1 MLRKEDFEPNMKTED
16 KIPGAQTENPA
27 QSQRFGDFIVKYMQN
42 VQDTME
48 LFPGT
53 SFRAINEIFGVLYVP
68 LESMGEIEVTGTS
81 YNSIP
86 KCYTYMDMEAAGESG
101 INRLHDHPYLKLRGK
116 GTAVAVID
124 SGIDY
129 QNEVFRNAGGSRIA
143 YLWDQSIEEEEQ
155 NQSGRELEAEN
166 GDADNLPGDD
176 IADTE
181 VPYGKLF
188 RKKDIDRALASE
200 EPFAIVP
207 SRDTNGHGT
216 ALAGIA
222 AGNMV
227 PGENFTEPFA
237 IVPSRDTNGHGT
249 ALAGIAA
256 GNMVPGEN
264 FTGAA
269 PEATLIIIKVKPA
282 KQYLRN
288 FYLYPPEAE
297 AFQENDVMMAI
308 AFAISQAKKLKMPL
322 SICLGIGSSQGAHL
336 GTNALSQYVDY
347 VANFSQVSVS
357 VAAGNEGNT
366 RNHSTGI
373 FSQGREQIVT
383 ELRVAEREQ
392 GFTIEFWGEPPEI
405 YELSI
410 QSPTGEI
417 LEVSSSIGSRTQEL
431 SFVFVETKVYVNYI
445 LIERQTG
452 YSLVYIRFFHP
463 ASGIWKIFT
472 QARNQ
477 QNVQFHI
484 WLPVEG
490 LISQDTYF
498 LEPSPYTTVTAPGD
512 ARNSITA
519 TAYQHRDGSIYIA
532 AGRGYTPD
540 GMITPHLAAPG
551 VNVKVPLVRGGFG
564 TRSGTSISAAQTA
577 GIAALLFEWA
587 IIRDNQP
594 FFTGSSVKYY
604 LQRGARREENMQYPN
619 PEWGYGKVD
628 LYHTFELLT

>member
-1 MLRKEDFEPNMKTED
+1 MLRKEDFEPNMETED
-16 KIPGAQTENPA
+16 KIPGAQPENPA

-48 LFPGT
+48 LFPGA

-129 QNEVFRNAGGSRIA
+129 QNEVFRNAGGSTIA

-227 PGENFTEPFA
+227 PGENFT
-237 IVPSRDTNGHGT
+237 
-249 ALAGIAA
+249 
-256 GNMVPGEN
+256 
-264 FTGAA
+264 GAA

-288 FYLYPPEAE
+288 FYLYPPDAE
-297 AFQENDVMMAI
+297 VFQENDVMMAI
-308 AFAISQAKKLKMPL
+308 AYAISWAKKLEMPL

-357 VAAGNEGNT
+357 AAAGNEGNT

-373 FSQGREQIVT
+373 FSLYRQAVRAGKSGRGRSSRGEQRAWLYHGILGRAAGD
-383 ELRVAEREQ
+383 LRA
-392 GFTIEFWGEPPEI
+392 
-405 YELSI
+405 
-410 QSPTGEI
+410 
-417 LEVSSSIGSRTQEL
+417 
-431 SFVFVETKVYVNYI
+431 
-445 LIERQTG
+445 
-452 YSLVYIRFFHP
+452 FHP
-463 ASGIWKIFT
+463 VTYWGDTGS
-472 QARNQ
+472 Q
-477 QNVQFHI
+477 QFHRFQNPGAVI
-484 WLPVEG
+484 CFCGNKGVCELYPDRASDRIFPGVYPIFPSGVRYLENFYPGKKSTERTVPYMASCGRADLPG
-490 LISQDTYF
+490 YLFSGTIPLYH
-498 LEPSPYTTVTAPGD
+498 GD
-512 ARNSITA
+512 S
-519 TAYQHRDGSIYIA
+519 
-532 AGRGYTPD
+532 AGRRQEQ
-540 GMITPHLAAPG
+540 H
-551 VNVKVPLVRGGFG
+551 
-564 TRSGTSISAAQTA
+564 
-577 GIAALLFEWA
+577 
-587 IIRDNQP
+587 
-594 FFTGSSVKYY
+594 
-604 LQRGARREENMQYPN
+604 
-619 PEWGYGKVD
+619 YGNC
-628 LYHTFELLT
+628 LPAS

>member
-1 MLRKEDFEPNMKTED
+1 MFGREDFEFDMKTEENE
-16 KIPGAQTENPA
+16 IPGVQPENPA
-27 QSQRFGDFIVKYMQN
+27 QSEHFGDFIVKYMQN
-42 VQDTME
+42 VENTME

-53 SFRAINEIFGVLYVP
+53 TFQAINEIFGILYVP
-68 LESMGEIEVTGTS
+68 LENTGELEITGTS

-86 KCYTYMDMEAAGESG
+86 KCYTYMDMEAAGASG
-101 INRLHDHPYLKLRGK
+101 ITRLHDHPYLKLRGK

-143 YLWDQSIEEEEQ
+143 YLWDQSLEEE
-155 NQSGRELEAEN
+155 SDMGA
-166 GDADNLPGDD
+166 AK
-176 IADTE
+176 
-181 VPYGKLF
+181 VPYGRLF
-188 RKKDIDRALASE
+188 RKRDIDLALDSE
-200 EPFAIVP
+200 NPFSIVP

-227 PGENFTEPFA
+227 Q
-237 IVPSRDTNGHGT
+237 
-249 ALAGIAA
+249 
-256 GNMVPGEN
+256 GEN

-282 KQYLRN
+282 KQYMRN

-297 AFQENDVMMAI
+297 VFQEDDVMMAI
-308 AFAISQAKKLKMPL
+308 AFAIRLAKELGVPL
-322 SICLGIGSSQGAHL
+322 SICVGIGSSQGAHL

-373 FSQGREQIVT
+373 FSQEREKIVT

-392 GFTIEFWGEPPEI
+392 GFTMEFWGEPPEI

-472 QARNQ
+472 QGKNK
-477 QNVQFHI
+477 QNVQFHM

-532 AGRGYTPD
+532 AGRGYTPN
-540 GMITPHLAAPG
+540 GMVTPHLAAPG

-564 TRSGTSISAAQTA
+564 IRSGTSISAAQTA

-587 IIRDNQP
+587 IIRNNQP

-619 PEWGYGKVD
+619 PEWGYGRVD

>member
-16 KIPGAQTENPA
+16 KIPGAQSENPA

-42 VQDTME
+42 VQNTME

-53 SFRAINEIFGVLYVP
+53 SFQAINEIFGVLYVP
-68 LESMGEIEVTGTS
+68 LENMGELEVTGTS

-86 KCYTYMDMEAAGESG
+86 KCYTYMDMEATGASG
-101 INRLHDHPYLKLRGK
+101 ITRLHDHPYLKLRGK

-129 QNEVFRNAGGSRIA
+129 QNAVFRNAGGSRIA
-143 YLWDQSIEEEEQ
+143 YLWDQS
-155 NQSGRELEAEN
+155 LED
-166 GDADNLPGDD
+166 GTD
-176 IADTE
+176 IAGTE
-181 VPYGKLF
+181 VPYGRLF
-188 RKKDIDRALASE
+188 RKNDIDQALAFE
-200 EPFAIVP
+200 DPFSV
-207 SRDTNGHGT
+207 
-216 ALAGIA
+216 
-222 AGNMV
+222 
-227 PGENFTEPFA
+227 
-237 IVPSRDTNGHGT
+237 VPSRDTNGHGT

-288 FYLYPPEAE
+288 FYLYPPDAE
-297 AFQENDVMMAI
+297 VFQENDVMMAI
-308 AFAISQAKKLKMPL
+308 AYAISWAKKLEMPL

-373 FSQGREQIVT
+373 FSQGREQVVT

-392 GFTIEFWGEPPEI
+392 GFTMEFWGEPPEI
-405 YELSI
+405 YGLSI

>member
-1 MLRKEDFEPNMKTED
+1 MCGREDFEFDMKTDENE
-16 KIPGAQTENPA
+16 IPGVQPEKPA
-27 QSQRFGDFIVKYMQN
+27 QSEHFGDFIVKYMQN
-42 VQDTME
+42 VENTME

-53 SFRAINEIFGVLYVP
+53 TFQAVNEIFGILYVP
-68 LESMGEIEVTGTS
+68 LENTGELEITGTS

-86 KCYTYMDMEAAGESG
+86 KCYTYMDMEAAGASG
-101 INRLHDHPYLKLRGK
+101 ITRLHDHPYLKLRGK

-143 YLWDQSIEEEEQ
+143 YLWDQSLEEE
-155 NQSGRELEAEN
+155 SDMGA
-166 GDADNLPGDD
+166 AK
-176 IADTE
+176 
-181 VPYGKLF
+181 VPYGRLF
-188 RKKDIDRALASE
+188 RKRDIDLALDSE
-200 EPFAIVP
+200 NPFSIVP

-227 PGENFTEPFA
+227 Q
-237 IVPSRDTNGHGT
+237 
-249 ALAGIAA
+249 
-256 GNMVPGEN
+256 GEN

-297 AFQENDVMMAI
+297 VFQEDDVMMAI
-308 AFAISQAKKLKMPL
+308 AFAIRLAKELGVPL
-322 SICLGIGSSQGAHL
+322 SICVGIGSSQGAHL

-373 FSQGREQIVT
+373 FSQEREKIVT

-392 GFTIEFWGEPPEI
+392 GFTMEFWGEPPEI

-417 LEVSSSIGSRTQEL
+417 LKVSSSIGSRTQEL

-472 QARNQ
+472 QGKNK
-477 QNVQFHI
+477 QNVQFHM

-532 AGRGYTPD
+532 AGRGYTPN
-540 GMITPHLAAPG
+540 GMVTPHLAAPG

-564 TRSGTSISAAQTA
+564 IRSGTSISAAQTA

-587 IIRDNQP
+587 IIRNNQP

-619 PEWGYGKVD
+619 PEWGYGRVD

>member
-16 KIPGAQTENPA
+16 KIPGAQSENPA

-42 VQDTME
+42 VKDTME

-53 SFRAINEIFGVLYVP
+53 SFQAINEIFGVLYVP
-68 LESMGEIEVTGTS
+68 LESMGELEVTGTS

-86 KCYTYMDMEAAGESG
+86 KCYTYMDMEAAGASG
-101 INRLHDHPYLKLRGK
+101 ITRLHDHPYLKLRGK

-129 QNEVFRNAGGSRIA
+129 QNAVFRNAGGSRIA
-143 YLWDQSIEEEEQ
+143 YLWDQS
-155 NQSGRELEAEN
+155 LED
-166 GDADNLPGDD
+166 GTD
-176 IADTE
+176 IAGTE
-181 VPYGKLF
+181 VPYGRLF
-188 RKKDIDRALASE
+188 RKNDIDQALAFE
-200 EPFAIVP
+200 DPFSV
-207 SRDTNGHGT
+207 
-216 ALAGIA
+216 
-222 AGNMV
+222 
-227 PGENFTEPFA
+227 
-237 IVPSRDTNGHGT
+237 VPSRDTNGHGT

-288 FYLYPPEAE
+288 FYLYPPDAE
-297 AFQENDVMMAI
+297 VFQENDVMMAI
-308 AFAISQAKKLKMPL
+308 AYAISWAKKLEMPL

-392 GFTIEFWGEPPEI
+392 GFTMEFWGEPPEI
-405 YELSI
+405 YGLSI

-472 QARNQ
+472 RGKNR
-477 QNVQFHI
+477 QNVQFHM

-512 ARNSITA
+512 ARNSITT

-564 TRSGTSISAAQTA
+564 TRSGTSISAAQMS

>member
-1 MLRKEDFEPNMKTED
+1 MFGREDFEFDMKTEENE
-16 KIPGAQTENPA
+16 IPGVQPENPA
-27 QSQRFGDFIVKYMQN
+27 QSEHFGDFIVKYMQN
-42 VQDTME
+42 VENTME

-53 SFRAINEIFGVLYVP
+53 TFQAVNEIFGILYVP
-68 LESMGEIEVTGTS
+68 LENTGELEITGTS

-86 KCYTYMDMEAAGESG
+86 KCYTYMDMEAAGASG
-101 INRLHDHPYLKLRGK
+101 ITRLHDHPYLKLRGK

-143 YLWDQSIEEEEQ
+143 YLWDQSLEEE
-155 NQSGRELEAEN
+155 SDMGA
-166 GDADNLPGDD
+166 AK
-176 IADTE
+176 
-181 VPYGKLF
+181 VPYGRLF
-188 RKKDIDRALASE
+188 RKRDIDLALDSE
-200 EPFAIVP
+200 NPFSIVP

-227 PGENFTEPFA
+227 Q
-237 IVPSRDTNGHGT
+237 
-249 ALAGIAA
+249 
-256 GNMVPGEN
+256 GEN

-297 AFQENDVMMAI
+297 VFQEDDVMMAI
-308 AFAISQAKKLKMPL
+308 AFAIRQAKELGVPL
-322 SICLGIGSSQGAHL
+322 SICVGIGSSQGAHL

-373 FSQGREQIVT
+373 FSQERERIVT

-392 GFTIEFWGEPPEI
+392 GFTMEFWGEPPEI

-417 LEVSSSIGSRTQEL
+417 LEVSSSIGARTQEL

-472 QARNQ
+472 QGKNK
-477 QNVQFHI
+477 QNVQFHM

-540 GMITPHLAAPG
+540 GMVTPHLAAPG

-619 PEWGYGKVD
+619 PEWGYGRVD

>member
-16 KIPGAQTENPA
+16 KIPGAQSENPA

-42 VQDTME
+42 VKDTME

-53 SFRAINEIFGVLYVP
+53 SFQAINEIFGVLYVP
-68 LESMGEIEVTGTS
+68 LESMGELEVTGTS

-86 KCYTYMDMEAAGESG
+86 KCYTYMDMEAAGASG
-101 INRLHDHPYLKLRGK
+101 ITRLHDHPYLKLRGK

-129 QNEVFRNAGGSRIA
+129 QNAVFRNAGGSRIA
-143 YLWDQSIEEEEQ
+143 YLWDQS
-155 NQSGRELEAEN
+155 LED
-166 GDADNLPGDD
+166 GTD
-176 IADTE
+176 IAGTE
-181 VPYGKLF
+181 VPYGRLF
-188 RKKDIDRALASE
+188 RKNDIDQALAFE
-200 EPFAIVP
+200 DPFSV
-207 SRDTNGHGT
+207 
-216 ALAGIA
+216 
-222 AGNMV
+222 
-227 PGENFTEPFA
+227 
-237 IVPSRDTNGHGT
+237 VPSRDTNGHGT

-288 FYLYPPEAE
+288 FYLYPPDAE
-297 AFQENDVMMAI
+297 VFQENDVMMAI
-308 AFAISQAKKLKMPL
+308 AYAISWAKKLEMPL

-357 VAAGNEGNT
+357 VAAGNEVNT

-373 FSQGREQIVT
+373 FSQGREQVVT

-392 GFTIEFWGEPPEI
+392 GFTMEFWGEPPEI
-405 YELSI
+405 YGLSI

-472 QARNQ
+472 QARNR
-477 QNVQFHI
+477 QNVQFHM

-564 TRSGTSISAAQTA
+564 TRSGTSISAAQMS

>member
-1 MLRKEDFEPNMKTED
+1 MLGKEDFEFDMETEENE
-16 KIPGAQTENPA
+16 IPGVQPENPA
-27 QSQRFGDFIVKYMQN
+27 QSEHFGDFIVKYMQN
-42 VQDTME
+42 VENTME

-53 SFRAINEIFGVLYVP
+53 TFQAINEIFGILYVP
-68 LESMGEIEVTGTS
+68 LENTGELEITGTS

-86 KCYTYMDMEAAGESG
+86 KCYTYMDMEAAGASG
-101 INRLHDHPYLKLRGK
+101 ITRLHDHPYLKLRGR

-143 YLWDQSIEEEEQ
+143 YLWDQSLEEE
-155 NQSGRELEAEN
+155 SDMGA
-166 GDADNLPGDD
+166 AK
-176 IADTE
+176 
-181 VPYGKLF
+181 VPYGRLF
-188 RKKDIDRALASE
+188 RKRDIDLALDSE
-200 EPFAIVP
+200 NPFSIVP

-227 PGENFTEPFA
+227 Q
-237 IVPSRDTNGHGT
+237 
-249 ALAGIAA
+249 
-256 GNMVPGEN
+256 GEN

-297 AFQENDVMMAI
+297 VFQEDDVMMAI
-308 AFAISQAKKLKMPL
+308 AFAIRLAKELRVPL
-322 SICLGIGSSQGAHL
+322 SICVGIGSSQGAHL

-373 FSQGREQIVT
+373 FSQEREKIVT

-392 GFTIEFWGEPPEI
+392 GVTMEFWGEPPEI

-472 QARNQ
+472 QGKNK
-477 QNVQFHI
+477 QNVQFHM
-484 WLPVEG
+484 WLPLEG

-540 GMITPHLAAPG
+540 GMVTPHLAAPG

-587 IIRDNQP
+587 IIRNNQP

-619 PEWGYGKVD
+619 PEWGYGRVD

>member
-16 KIPGAQTENPA
+16 KIPGAQSENPA

-42 VQDTME
+42 VKDTME
-48 LFPGT
+48 LFSGT
-53 SFRAINEIFGVLYVP
+53 SFQAINEIFGVLYVP
-68 LESMGEIEVTGTS
+68 LESMGELEVTGTS
-81 YNSIP
+81 YNSLP
-86 KCYTYMDMEAAGESG
+86 KCYTYMDMEAAGASG
-101 INRLHDHPYLKLRGK
+101 ITRLHDHPYLKLRGK

-129 QNEVFRNAGGSRIA
+129 QNAVFRNAGGSRIA
-143 YLWDQSIEEEEQ
+143 YLWDQS
-155 NQSGRELEAEN
+155 LED
-166 GDADNLPGDD
+166 GTD
-176 IADTE
+176 IAGTE
-181 VPYGKLF
+181 VPYGRLF
-188 RKKDIDRALASE
+188 RKNDIDQALAFE
-200 EPFAIVP
+200 DPFSV
-207 SRDTNGHGT
+207 
-216 ALAGIA
+216 
-222 AGNMV
+222 
-227 PGENFTEPFA
+227 
-237 IVPSRDTNGHGT
+237 VPSRDTNGHGT

-288 FYLYPPEAE
+288 FYLYPPDAE
-297 AFQENDVMMAI
+297 VFQENDVMMAI
-308 AFAISQAKKLKMPL
+308 AYAISWAKKLEMPL

-373 FSQGREQIVT
+373 FSQEREQIVT

-392 GFTIEFWGEPPEI
+392 GFTMEFWGEPPEI
-405 YELSI
+405 YGLSI

-472 QARNQ
+472 QARNR
-477 QNVQFHI
+477 QNVQFHM

-551 VNVKVPLVRGGFG
+551 VNVKVPLVRGDFG

>member
-1 MLRKEDFEPNMKTED
+1 MLGKEDFEFDMETEENE
-16 KIPGAQTENPA
+16 IPGVQPENPA
-27 QSQRFGDFIVKYMQN
+27 QSEHFGDFIVKYMQN
-42 VQDTME
+42 VENTME

-53 SFRAINEIFGVLYVP
+53 TFQAINEIFGILYVP
-68 LESMGEIEVTGTS
+68 LENTGELEITGTS

-86 KCYTYMDMEAAGESG
+86 KCYTYMDMEAAGASG
-101 INRLHDHPYLKLRGK
+101 ITRLHDHPYLKLRGK

-143 YLWDQSIEEEEQ
+143 YLWDQSLEEE
-155 NQSGRELEAEN
+155 SDMGA
-166 GDADNLPGDD
+166 AK
-176 IADTE
+176 
-181 VPYGKLF
+181 VPYGRLF
-188 RKKDIDRALASE
+188 RKRDIDLALDSE
-200 EPFAIVP
+200 NPFSIVP

-227 PGENFTEPFA
+227 Q
-237 IVPSRDTNGHGT
+237 
-249 ALAGIAA
+249 
-256 GNMVPGEN
+256 GEN

-297 AFQENDVMMAI
+297 VFQEDDVMMAI
-308 AFAISQAKKLKMPL
+308 AFAIRLAKELGVPL
-322 SICLGIGSSQGAHL
+322 SICVGIGSSQGAHL

-357 VAAGNEGNT
+357 VSAGNEGNT

-373 FSQGREQIVT
+373 FSQEREKIVT

-392 GFTIEFWGEPPEI
+392 GFTMEFWGEPPEI

-472 QARNQ
+472 QGKNK
-477 QNVQFHI
+477 QNVQFHM

-532 AGRGYTPD
+532 AGRGYTPN
-540 GMITPHLAAPG
+540 GMVTPHLAAPG

-564 TRSGTSISAAQTA
+564 IRSGTSISAAQTA

-587 IIRDNQP
+587 IIRNNQP

-619 PEWGYGKVD
+619 PEWGYGRVD

>member
-1 MLRKEDFEPNMKTED
+1 M
-16 KIPGAQTENPA
+16 
-27 QSQRFGDFIVKYMQN
+27 
-42 VQDTME
+42 
-48 LFPGT
+48 
-53 SFRAINEIFGVLYVP
+53 
-68 LESMGEIEVTGTS
+68 
-81 YNSIP
+81 
-86 KCYTYMDMEAAGESG
+86 
-101 INRLHDHPYLKLRGK
+101 
-116 GTAVAVID
+116 
-124 SGIDY
+124 
-129 QNEVFRNAGGSRIA
+129 
-143 YLWDQSIEEEEQ
+143 
-155 NQSGRELEAEN
+155 EN
-166 GDADNLPGDD
+166 GADM
-176 IADTE
+176 ADTE

-188 RKKDIDRALASE
+188 RKKDIDLALASE
-200 EPFAIVP
+200 DPFSIVP

-216 ALAGIA
+216 AL
-222 AGNMV
+222 
-227 PGENFTEPFA
+227 
-237 IVPSRDTNGHGT
+237 S
-249 ALAGIAA
+249 GIAA

-288 FYLYPPEAE
+288 FYLYPPDAE
-297 AFQENDVMMAI
+297 VFQENDVMMAI
-308 AFAISQAKKLKMPL
+308 AYAISWAKKLEMPL

-357 VAAGNEGNT
+357 AAAGNEGNT

-392 GFTIEFWGEPPEI
+392 GFTMEFWGEPPEI
-405 YELSI
+405 YGLSI

-472 QARNQ
+472 RGKNR
-477 QNVQFHI
+477 QNVQFHM

-512 ARNSITA
+512 ARNSITT

-594 FFTGSSVKYY
+594 FFTGSGVKYY

-619 PEWGYGKVD
+619 PEWGYGKVN

>member
-16 KIPGAQTENPA
+16 KIPGAQSENPA

-42 VQDTME
+42 VKDTME
-48 LFPGT
+48 LFSGT
-53 SFRAINEIFGVLYVP
+53 SFQAINEIFGVLYVP
-68 LESMGEIEVTGTS
+68 LESMGELEVTGTS

-86 KCYTYMDMEAAGESG
+86 KCYTYMDMEAAGASG
-101 INRLHDHPYLKLRGK
+101 ITRLHDHPYLKLRGK

-129 QNEVFRNAGGSRIA
+129 QNAVFRNAGGSRIA
-143 YLWDQSIEEEEQ
+143 YLWDQS
-155 NQSGRELEAEN
+155 LED
-166 GDADNLPGDD
+166 GTD
-176 IADTE
+176 IAGTE
-181 VPYGKLF
+181 VPYGRLF
-188 RKKDIDRALASE
+188 RKNDIDQALAFE
-200 EPFAIVP
+200 DPFSV
-207 SRDTNGHGT
+207 
-216 ALAGIA
+216 
-222 AGNMV
+222 
-227 PGENFTEPFA
+227 
-237 IVPSRDTNGHGT
+237 VPSRDTNGHGT

-288 FYLYPPEAE
+288 FYLYPPDAE
-297 AFQENDVMMAI
+297 VFQENDVMMAI
-308 AFAISQAKKLKMPL
+308 AYAISWAKKLEMPL
-322 SICLGIGSSQGAHL
+322 SICLGIGRSQGAHL
-336 GTNALSQYVDY
+336 ATHAFSQHVGSVAHLSQ
-347 VANFSQVSVS
+347 ASVS

-373 FSQGREQIVT
+373 FSQEREQIVT

-392 GFTIEFWGEPPEI
+392 GFTMEFWGEPPEI
-405 YELSI
+405 YGLSI

-472 QARNQ
+472 QARNR
-477 QNVQFHI
+477 QNVQFHM

-551 VNVKVPLVRGGFG
+551 VNVKVPLVRGDFG

>member
-16 KIPGAQTENPA
+16 KIPGAQSENPA

-42 VQDTME
+42 VKDTME

-53 SFRAINEIFGVLYVP
+53 SFQAINEIFGVLYVP
-68 LESMGEIEVTGTS
+68 LESMGELEVTGTS

-86 KCYTYMDMEAAGESG
+86 KCYTYMDMEAAGASG
-101 INRLHDHPYLKLRGK
+101 ITRLHDHPYLKLRGK

-129 QNEVFRNAGGSRIA
+129 QNAVFRNAGGSRIA
-143 YLWDQSIEEEEQ
+143 YLWDQS
-155 NQSGRELEAEN
+155 LED
-166 GDADNLPGDD
+166 GTD
-176 IADTE
+176 IAGTE
-181 VPYGKLF
+181 VPYGRLF
-188 RKKDIDRALASE
+188 RKNDIDQALASE
-200 EPFAIVP
+200 DPFSIVP

-216 ALAGIA
+216 AL
-222 AGNMV
+222 
-227 PGENFTEPFA
+227 
-237 IVPSRDTNGHGT
+237 S
-249 ALAGIAA
+249 GIAA

-288 FYLYPPEAE
+288 FYLYPPDAE
-297 AFQENDVMMAI
+297 VFQENDVMIAI
-308 AFAISQAKKLKMPL
+308 AYAISWAKKLEMPL

-357 VAAGNEGNT
+357 AAAGNEGNT

-392 GFTIEFWGEPPEI
+392 GFTMEFWGEPPEI
-405 YELSI
+405 YGLSI

-472 QARNQ
+472 RGKNR

-512 ARNSITA
+512 ARNSITT

-564 TRSGTSISAAQTA
+564 TRSGTSISAAQMS

>member
-1 MLRKEDFEPNMKTED
+1 MFGREDFEFDMETEENE
-16 KIPGAQTENPA
+16 IPGVQPENPA
-27 QSQRFGDFIVKYMQN
+27 QSEHFGDFIVKYMQN
-42 VQDTME
+42 VENTME
-48 LFPGT
+48 LFPGST
-53 SFRAINEIFGVLYVP
+53 FQAINEIFGILYVP
-68 LESMGEIEVTGTS
+68 LENTGELEITGTS

-86 KCYTYMDMEAAGESG
+86 KCYTYMDMEAAGASG
-101 INRLHDHPYLKLRGK
+101 ITRLHDHPYLKLRGK

-143 YLWDQSIEEEEQ
+143 YLWDQSLEEE
-155 NQSGRELEAEN
+155 SDMGA
-166 GDADNLPGDD
+166 AK
-176 IADTE
+176 
-181 VPYGKLF
+181 VPYGRLF
-188 RKKDIDRALASE
+188 RKRDIDLALDSE
-200 EPFAIVP
+200 NPFSIVP
-207 SRDTNGHGT
+207 SQDTNGHGT

-227 PGENFTEPFA
+227 Q
-237 IVPSRDTNGHGT
+237 
-249 ALAGIAA
+249 
-256 GNMVPGEN
+256 GEN

-297 AFQENDVMMAI
+297 VFQEDDVMMAI
-308 AFAISQAKKLKMPL
+308 AFAIRLAKELGVPL
-322 SICLGIGSSQGAHL
+322 SICVGIGSSQGAHL

-373 FSQGREQIVT
+373 FSQEREKIVT

-392 GFTIEFWGEPPEI
+392 GFTMEFWGEPPEI

-472 QARNQ
+472 QGKNK
-477 QNVQFHI
+477 QNVQFHM

-540 GMITPHLAAPG
+540 GMVTPHLAAPG

-619 PEWGYGKVD
+619 PEWGYGRVD

>member
-1 MLRKEDFEPNMKTED
+1 
-16 KIPGAQTENPA
+16 
-27 QSQRFGDFIVKYMQN
+27 MQN
-42 VQDTME
+42 VKDTME

-53 SFRAINEIFGVLYVP
+53 SFQAINEIFGVLYVP
-68 LESMGEIEVTGTS
+68 LESMGELEVTGTS

-86 KCYTYMDMEAAGESG
+86 KCYTYMDMEAAGASG
-101 INRLHDHPYLKLRGK
+101 ITRLHDHPYLKLRGK

-129 QNEVFRNAGGSRIA
+129 QNAVFRNAGGSRIA
-143 YLWDQSIEEEEQ
+143 YLWDQS
-155 NQSGRELEAEN
+155 LED
-166 GDADNLPGDD
+166 GTD
-176 IADTE
+176 IAGTE
-181 VPYGKLF
+181 VPYGRLF
-188 RKKDIDRALASE
+188 RKNDIDQALAFE
-200 EPFAIVP
+200 DPFSV
-207 SRDTNGHGT
+207 
-216 ALAGIA
+216 
-222 AGNMV
+222 
-227 PGENFTEPFA
+227 
-237 IVPSRDTNGHGT
+237 VPSRDTNGHGT

-288 FYLYPPEAE
+288 FYLYPPDAE
-297 AFQENDVMMAI
+297 VFQENDVMMAI
-308 AFAISQAKKLKMPL
+308 AYAISWAKKLEMPL

-373 FSQGREQIVT
+373 FSQGREQVVT

-392 GFTIEFWGEPPEI
+392 GFTMEFWGEPPEI
-405 YELSI
+405 YGLSI

-472 QARNQ
+472 QARNR

-564 TRSGTSISAAQTA
+564 TRSGTSISAAQMS

>member
-1 MLRKEDFEPNMKTED
+1 MFGREDFEFDMKTEENE
-16 KIPGAQTENPA
+16 IPGVQPENPA
-27 QSQRFGDFIVKYMQN
+27 QSEHFGDFIVKYMQN
-42 VQDTME
+42 VENTME

-53 SFRAINEIFGVLYVP
+53 TFQAVNEIFGILYVP
-68 LESMGEIEVTGTS
+68 LENTGELEITGTS

-86 KCYTYMDMEAAGESG
+86 KCYTYMDMEAAGASG
-101 INRLHDHPYLKLRGK
+101 ITRLHDHPYLKLRGK

-143 YLWDQSIEEEEQ
+143 YLWDQSLEEE
-155 NQSGRELEAEN
+155 SDMGA
-166 GDADNLPGDD
+166 AK
-176 IADTE
+176 
-181 VPYGKLF
+181 VPYGRLF
-188 RKKDIDRALASE
+188 RKRDIDLALDSE
-200 EPFAIVP
+200 NPFSIVP

-227 PGENFTEPFA
+227 Q
-237 IVPSRDTNGHGT
+237 
-249 ALAGIAA
+249 
-256 GNMVPGEN
+256 GEN

-288 FYLYPPEAE
+288 FYLYPSEAE
-297 AFQENDVMMAI
+297 VFQEDDVMMAI
-308 AFAISQAKKLKMPL
+308 AFAIRLAKELGVPL
-322 SICLGIGSSQGAHL
+322 SICVGIGSSQGAHL

-373 FSQGREQIVT
+373 FSQEREKIVT

-392 GFTIEFWGEPPEI
+392 GFTMEFWGEPPEI

-472 QARNQ
+472 QGKNK
-477 QNVQFHI
+477 QNVQFHM

-532 AGRGYTPD
+532 AGRGYTPN
-540 GMITPHLAAPG
+540 GMVTPHLAAPG

-564 TRSGTSISAAQTA
+564 IRSGTSISAAQTA

-587 IIRDNQP
+587 IIRNNQP

-619 PEWGYGKVD
+619 PEWGYGRVD

>member
-16 KIPGAQTENPA
+16 KIPGAQSENPA

-42 VQDTME
+42 VKDTME

-53 SFRAINEIFGVLYVP
+53 SFQAINEIFGVLYVP
-68 LESMGEIEVTGTS
+68 LESMGELEVTGTS

-86 KCYTYMDMEAAGESG
+86 KCYTYMDMEAAGASG
-101 INRLHDHPYLKLRGK
+101 ITRLHDHPYLKLRGK

-129 QNEVFRNAGGSRIA
+129 QNAVFRNAGGSRIA
-143 YLWDQSIEEEEQ
+143 YLWDQS
-155 NQSGRELEAEN
+155 LED
-166 GDADNLPGDD
+166 GTD
-176 IADTE
+176 IAGTE
-181 VPYGKLF
+181 VPYGRLF
-188 RKKDIDRALASE
+188 RKNDIDQALAFE
-200 EPFAIVP
+200 DPFSV
-207 SRDTNGHGT
+207 
-216 ALAGIA
+216 
-222 AGNMV
+222 
-227 PGENFTEPFA
+227 
-237 IVPSRDTNGHGT
+237 VPSRDTNGHGT

-288 FYLYPPEAE
+288 FYLYPPDAE
-297 AFQENDVMMAI
+297 VFQENDVMMAI
-308 AFAISQAKKLKMPL
+308 AYAISWAKKLEMPL

-373 FSQGREQIVT
+373 FSQGREQVVT

-392 GFTIEFWGEPPEI
+392 GFTMEFWGEPPEI
-405 YELSI
+405 YGLSI

-472 QARNQ
+472 QARKQ
-477 QNVQFHI
+477 QNVQFYI

>member
-1 MLRKEDFEPNMKTED
+1 MLGKEDFEFDMETEE
-16 KIPGAQTENPA
+16 KEIPGVQPENPA
-27 QSQRFGDFIVKYMQN
+27 QSEHFGDFIVKYMQN
-42 VQDTME
+42 VENTME

-53 SFRAINEIFGVLYVP
+53 TFQAINEIFGILYVP
-68 LESMGEIEVTGTS
+68 LENTGELEITGTS

-86 KCYTYMDMEAAGESG
+86 KCYTYMDMEAAGASG
-101 INRLHDHPYLKLRGK
+101 ITRLHDHPYLKLRGK

-143 YLWDQSIEEEEQ
+143 YLWDQSLEEE
-155 NQSGRELEAEN
+155 SDMGA
-166 GDADNLPGDD
+166 AK
-176 IADTE
+176 
-181 VPYGKLF
+181 VPYGRLF
-188 RKKDIDRALASE
+188 RKRDIDLALDSE
-200 EPFAIVP
+200 NPFSIVP

-227 PGENFTEPFA
+227 Q
-237 IVPSRDTNGHGT
+237 
-249 ALAGIAA
+249 
-256 GNMVPGEN
+256 GEN

-297 AFQENDVMMAI
+297 VFQEDDVMMAI
-308 AFAISQAKKLKMPL
+308 AFAIRLAKELGVPL
-322 SICLGIGSSQGAHL
+322 SICVGIGSSQGAHL

-373 FSQGREQIVT
+373 FSQEREKIVT

-392 GFTIEFWGEPPEI
+392 GFTMEFWGDPPEI

-472 QARNQ
+472 QGKNK
-477 QNVQFHI
+477 QNVQFHM

-532 AGRGYTPD
+532 AGRGYTPN
-540 GMITPHLAAPG
+540 GMVTPHLAAPG

-564 TRSGTSISAAQTA
+564 IRSGTSISAAQTA

-587 IIRDNQP
+587 IIRNNQP

-619 PEWGYGKVD
+619 PEWGYGRVD

>member
-1 MLRKEDFEPNMKTED
+1 MDSLFYILYEKGESRITMFGREDFEFDMKTEENE
-16 KIPGAQTENPA
+16 IPGVQPENPA
-27 QSQRFGDFIVKYMQN
+27 QSEHFGDFIVKYMQN
-42 VQDTME
+42 VENTME

-53 SFRAINEIFGVLYVP
+53 TFQAVNEIFGILYVP
-68 LESMGEIEVTGTS
+68 LENTGELEITGTS

-86 KCYTYMDMEAAGESG
+86 KCYTYMDMEAAGASG
-101 INRLHDHPYLKLRGK
+101 ITRLHDHPYLKLRGK

-143 YLWDQSIEEEEQ
+143 YLWDQSLEEE
-155 NQSGRELEAEN
+155 SDMGA
-166 GDADNLPGDD
+166 AK
-176 IADTE
+176 
-181 VPYGKLF
+181 VPYGRLF
-188 RKKDIDRALASE
+188 RKRDIDLALDSE
-200 EPFAIVP
+200 NPFSIVP

-227 PGENFTEPFA
+227 Q
-237 IVPSRDTNGHGT
+237 
-249 ALAGIAA
+249 
-256 GNMVPGEN
+256 GEN

-297 AFQENDVMMAI
+297 VFQEDDVMMAI
-308 AFAISQAKKLKMPL
+308 AFAIRLAKELGVPL
-322 SICLGIGSSQGAHL
+322 SICVGIGSSQGAHL

-373 FSQGREQIVT
+373 FSQEREKIVT

-392 GFTIEFWGEPPEI
+392 GFTMEFWGEPPEI

-472 QARNQ
+472 QGKNK
-477 QNVQFHI
+477 QNVQFHM

-532 AGRGYTPD
+532 AGRGYTPN
-540 GMITPHLAAPG
+540 GMVTPHLAAPG

-564 TRSGTSISAAQTA
+564 IRSGTSISAAQTA

-587 IIRDNQP
+587 IIRNNQP

-619 PEWGYGKVD
+619 PEWGYGRVD

>member
-1 MLRKEDFEPNMKTED
+1 MFGREDFEFDMKTEENE
-16 KIPGAQTENPA
+16 IPGVQPENPA
-27 QSQRFGDFIVKYMQN
+27 QSEHFGDFIVKYMQN
-42 VQDTME
+42 VENTME

-53 SFRAINEIFGVLYVP
+53 TFQAVNEIFGILYVP
-68 LESMGEIEVTGTS
+68 LENTGELEITGTS

-86 KCYTYMDMEAAGESG
+86 KCYTYMDMEAAGASG
-101 INRLHDHPYLKLRGK
+101 ITRLHDHPYLKLRGK

-143 YLWDQSIEEEEQ
+143 YLWDQSLEEE
-155 NQSGRELEAEN
+155 SDMGA
-166 GDADNLPGDD
+166 AK
-176 IADTE
+176 
-181 VPYGKLF
+181 VPYGRLF
-188 RKKDIDRALASE
+188 RKRDIDLALDSE
-200 EPFAIVP
+200 NPFSIVP

-227 PGENFTEPFA
+227 QGENF
-237 IVPSRDTNGHGT
+237 I
-249 ALAGIAA
+249 
-256 GNMVPGEN
+256 
-264 FTGAA
+264 GAA

-297 AFQENDVMMAI
+297 VFQEDDVMMAI
-308 AFAISQAKKLKMPL
+308 AFAIRLAKELGVPL
-322 SICLGIGSSQGAHL
+322 SICVGIGSSQGAHL

-373 FSQGREQIVT
+373 FSQEREKIVT

-392 GFTIEFWGEPPEI
+392 GFTMEFWGEPPEI

-472 QARNQ
+472 QGKNK
-477 QNVQFHI
+477 QNVQFHM

-532 AGRGYTPD
+532 AGRGYTPN
-540 GMITPHLAAPG
+540 GMVTPHLAAPG

-564 TRSGTSISAAQTA
+564 IRSGTSISAAQTA

-619 PEWGYGKVD
+619 PEWGYGRVD

>member
-1 MLRKEDFEPNMKTED
+1 MLGKEDFEFDMETEENE
-16 KIPGAQTENPA
+16 IPGVQPENPA
-27 QSQRFGDFIVKYMQN
+27 QSEHFGDFIVKYMQN
-42 VQDTME
+42 VKNTME

-53 SFRAINEIFGVLYVP
+53 TFQAINEIFGILYVP
-68 LESMGEIEVTGTS
+68 LENTGELEITGTS

-86 KCYTYMDMEAAGESG
+86 KCYTYMDMEAAGASG
-101 INRLHDHPYLKLRGK
+101 ITRLHDHPYLKLRGK

-143 YLWDQSIEEEEQ
+143 YLWDQSLEEE
-155 NQSGRELEAEN
+155 SDMGA
-166 GDADNLPGDD
+166 AK
-176 IADTE
+176 
-181 VPYGKLF
+181 VPYGRLF
-188 RKKDIDRALASE
+188 RKRDIDLALDSE
-200 EPFAIVP
+200 NPFSIVP

-227 PGENFTEPFA
+227 Q
-237 IVPSRDTNGHGT
+237 
-249 ALAGIAA
+249 
-256 GNMVPGEN
+256 GEN

-297 AFQENDVMMAI
+297 VFQEDDVMMAI
-308 AFAISQAKKLKMPL
+308 AFAIRLAKELGVPL
-322 SICLGIGSSQGAHL
+322 SICVGIGSSQGAHL

-373 FSQGREQIVT
+373 FSQEREKIVT

-392 GFTIEFWGEPPEI
+392 GFTMEFWGDPPEI

-472 QARNQ
+472 QGKNK
-477 QNVQFHI
+477 QNVQFHM

-532 AGRGYTPD
+532 AGRGYTPN
-540 GMITPHLAAPG
+540 GMVTPHLAAPG

-564 TRSGTSISAAQTA
+564 IRSGTSISAAQTA

-587 IIRDNQP
+587 IIRNNQP

-619 PEWGYGKVD
+619 PEWGYGRVD

>member
-16 KIPGAQTENPA
+16 KIPGAQSENPA

-42 VQDTME
+42 VKDTME
-48 LFPGT
+48 LFSGT
-53 SFRAINEIFGVLYVP
+53 SFQAINEIFGVLYVP
-68 LESMGEIEVTGTS
+68 LESMGELEVTGTS

-86 KCYTYMDMEAAGESG
+86 KYYTYMDMEAAGASG
-101 INRLHDHPYLKLRGK
+101 ITRLHDHPYLKLRGK

-129 QNEVFRNAGGSRIA
+129 QNAVFRNAGGSRIA
-143 YLWDQSIEEEEQ
+143 YLWDQS
-155 NQSGRELEAEN
+155 LED
-166 GDADNLPGDD
+166 GTD
-176 IADTE
+176 IAGTE
-181 VPYGKLF
+181 VPYGRLF
-188 RKKDIDRALASE
+188 RKNDIDQALAFE
-200 EPFAIVP
+200 DPFSV
-207 SRDTNGHGT
+207 
-216 ALAGIA
+216 
-222 AGNMV
+222 
-227 PGENFTEPFA
+227 
-237 IVPSRDTNGHGT
+237 VPSRDTNGHGT

-288 FYLYPPEAE
+288 FYLYPPDAE
-297 AFQENDVMMAI
+297 VFQENDVMMAI
-308 AFAISQAKKLKMPL
+308 AYAISWAKKLEMPL

-373 FSQGREQIVT
+373 FSQEREQIVT

-392 GFTIEFWGEPPEI
+392 GFTMEFWGEPPEI
-405 YELSI
+405 YGLSI

-472 QARNQ
+472 QARNR
-477 QNVQFHI
+477 QNVQFHM

-551 VNVKVPLVRGGFG
+551 VNVKVPLVRGDFG

>member
-16 KIPGAQTENPA
+16 KIPGAQSENPA

-42 VQDTME
+42 VKDTME

-53 SFRAINEIFGVLYVP
+53 SFQAINEIFGVLYVP
-68 LESMGEIEVTGTS
+68 LESMGELEVTGTS

-86 KCYTYMDMEAAGESG
+86 KCYTYMDMEAAGASG
-101 INRLHDHPYLKLRGK
+101 ITRLHDHPYLKLRGK

-129 QNEVFRNAGGSRIA
+129 QNAVFRNAGGSRIA
-143 YLWDQSIEEEEQ
+143 YLWDQS
-155 NQSGRELEAEN
+155 LED
-166 GDADNLPGDD
+166 GTD
-176 IADTE
+176 IAGTE
-181 VPYGKLF
+181 VPYGRLF
-188 RKKDIDRALASE
+188 HKNDIDQALAFE
-200 EPFAIVP
+200 DPFSV
-207 SRDTNGHGT
+207 
-216 ALAGIA
+216 
-222 AGNMV
+222 
-227 PGENFTEPFA
+227 
-237 IVPSRDTNGHGT
+237 VPSRDTNGHGT

-288 FYLYPPEAE
+288 FYLYPPDAE
-297 AFQENDVMMAI
+297 VFQENDVMMAI
-308 AFAISQAKKLKMPL
+308 AYAISWAKKLEMPL

>member
-16 KIPGAQTENPA
+16 KIPGAQSENPA

-42 VQDTME
+42 VKDTME

-53 SFRAINEIFGVLYVP
+53 SFQAINEIFGVLYVP
-68 LESMGEIEVTGTS
+68 LESMGELEVTGTS

-86 KCYTYMDMEAAGESG
+86 KCYTYMDMEAAGASG
-101 INRLHDHPYLKLRGK
+101 ITRLHDHPYLKLRGK

-129 QNEVFRNAGGSRIA
+129 QNAVFRNAGGSRIA
-143 YLWDQSIEEEEQ
+143 YLWDQS
-155 NQSGRELEAEN
+155 LED
-166 GDADNLPGDD
+166 GTD
-176 IADTE
+176 IAGTE
-181 VPYGKLF
+181 VPYGRLF
-188 RKKDIDRALASE
+188 RKNDIDQALAFE
-200 EPFAIVP
+200 DPFSV
-207 SRDTNGHGT
+207 
-216 ALAGIA
+216 
-222 AGNMV
+222 
-227 PGENFTEPFA
+227 
-237 IVPSRDTNGHGT
+237 VPSRDTNGHGT

-288 FYLYPPEAE
+288 FYLYPPDAE
-297 AFQENDVMMAI
+297 VFQENDVMMAI
-308 AFAISQAKKLKMPL
+308 AYAISWAKKLEMPL

-373 FSQGREQIVT
+373 FSQGREQVVT

-392 GFTIEFWGEPPEI
+392 GFTMEFWGEPPEI
-405 YELSI
+405 YGLSI

-472 QARNQ
+472 QARNR
-477 QNVQFHI
+477 QNVQFHM

-564 TRSGTSISAAQTA
+564 TRSGTSISAAQMS

-619 PEWGYGKVD
+619 PEWGYGEDVIIRLQSNKASKINGFR
-628 LYHTFELLT
+628 TFFLSRNQTFLLGF

>member
-1 MLRKEDFEPNMKTED
+1 MFGREDFEFDMKTEENE
-16 KIPGAQTENPA
+16 IPGVKPETPA
-27 QSQRFGDFIVKYMQN
+27 QSAPIGDYIVKYMQN
-42 VQDTME
+42 VENTME

-53 SFRAINEIFGVLYVP
+53 TYQEVNEIFGILYVP
-68 LESMGEIEVTGTS
+68 LENTGELEITGTS

-86 KCYTYMDMEAAGESG
+86 KCYTYMDMEAAGASG
-101 INRLHDHPYLKLRGK
+101 ITRLHDHPYLKLRGK

-143 YLWDQSIEEEEQ
+143 YLWDQSLEEE
-155 NQSGRELEAEN
+155 SDMGA
-166 GDADNLPGDD
+166 AK
-176 IADTE
+176 
-181 VPYGKLF
+181 VPYGRLF
-188 RKKDIDRALASE
+188 RKRDIDLALDSE
-200 EPFAIVP
+200 NPFSIVP

-227 PGENFTEPFA
+227 Q
-237 IVPSRDTNGHGT
+237 
-249 ALAGIAA
+249 
-256 GNMVPGEN
+256 GEN

-297 AFQENDVMMAI
+297 VFQEDDVMMAI
-308 AFAISQAKKLKMPL
+308 AFAIRLAKELRVPL
-322 SICLGIGSSQGAHL
+322 SICVGIGSSQGAHL

-373 FSQGREQIVT
+373 FSQEREKIVT

-392 GFTIEFWGEPPEI
+392 GFTMEFWGEPPEI

-472 QARNQ
+472 QGKNK
-477 QNVQFHI
+477 QNVQFHM

-540 GMITPHLAAPG
+540 GMVTPHLAAPG

-619 PEWGYGKVD
+619 PEWGYGRVD

>member
-1 MLRKEDFEPNMKTED
+1 MFGREDFEFDMKTEENE
-16 KIPGAQTENPA
+16 IPGVQPENPA
-27 QSQRFGDFIVKYMQN
+27 QSEHFGDFIVKYMQN
-42 VQDTME
+42 VENTME

-53 SFRAINEIFGVLYVP
+53 TFQAVNEIFGILYVP
-68 LESMGEIEVTGTS
+68 LENTGELEITGTS

-86 KCYTYMDMEAAGESG
+86 KCYTYMDMEAAGASG
-101 INRLHDHPYLKLRGK
+101 ITRLHDHPYLKLRGK

-143 YLWDQSIEEEEQ
+143 YLWDQSLEEE
-155 NQSGRELEAEN
+155 SDMGA
-166 GDADNLPGDD
+166 AK
-176 IADTE
+176 
-181 VPYGKLF
+181 VPYGRLF
-188 RKKDIDRALASE
+188 RKKDIDLALDSE
-200 EPFAIVP
+200 NPFSIVP

-227 PGENFTEPFA
+227 Q
-237 IVPSRDTNGHGT
+237 
-249 ALAGIAA
+249 
-256 GNMVPGEN
+256 GEN

-297 AFQENDVMMAI
+297 VFQEDDVMMAI
-308 AFAISQAKKLKMPL
+308 AFAIRLAKELGVPL
-322 SICLGIGSSQGAHL
+322 SICVGIGSSQGAHL

-373 FSQGREQIVT
+373 FSQKRERIVT

-392 GFTIEFWGEPPEI
+392 GFTMEFWGEPPEI

-417 LEVSSSIGSRTQEL
+417 LEVSSSIGARTQEL

-472 QARNQ
+472 QGKNK
-477 QNVQFHI
+477 QNVQFHM

-540 GMITPHLAAPG
+540 GMVTPHLAAPG

-619 PEWGYGKVD
+619 PEWGYGRVD

>member
-16 KIPGAQTENPA
+16 KIPGAQSENPA

-42 VQDTME
+42 VKDTME

-53 SFRAINEIFGVLYVP
+53 SFQAINEIFGVLYVP
-68 LESMGEIEVTGTS
+68 LESMGELEVTGTS

-86 KCYTYMDMEAAGESG
+86 KCYTYMDMEAAGASG
-101 INRLHDHPYLKLRGK
+101 ITRLHDHPYLKLRGK

-129 QNEVFRNAGGSRIA
+129 QNAVFRNAGGSRIA
-143 YLWDQSIEEEEQ
+143 YLWDQS
-155 NQSGRELEAEN
+155 LED
-166 GDADNLPGDD
+166 GTD
-176 IADTE
+176 IAGTE
-181 VPYGKLF
+181 VPYGRLF
-188 RKKDIDRALASE
+188 RKNDIDQALAFE
-200 EPFAIVP
+200 DPFSV
-207 SRDTNGHGT
+207 
-216 ALAGIA
+216 
-222 AGNMV
+222 
-227 PGENFTEPFA
+227 
-237 IVPSRDTNGHGT
+237 VPSRDTNGHGT

-288 FYLYPPEAE
+288 FYLYPPDAE
-297 AFQENDVMMAI
+297 VFQENDVMMAI
-308 AFAISQAKKLKMPL
+308 AYAISWAKKLEMPL

-373 FSQGREQIVT
+373 FSQEREQIVT

-392 GFTIEFWGEPPEI
+392 GFTMEFWGELPEI
-405 YELSI
+405 YGLSI

-472 QARNQ
+472 QARNR
-477 QNVQFHI
+477 QNVQFHM

-564 TRSGTSISAAQTA
+564 TRSGTSISAAQMS

>member
-16 KIPGAQTENPA
+16 KIPGAQSENPA
-27 QSQRFGDFIVKYMQN
+27 QSQHFGDFIVKYMQN
-42 VQDTME
+42 VKDTME

-53 SFRAINEIFGVLYVP
+53 SFQAINEIFGVLYVP
-68 LESMGEIEVTGTS
+68 LESMGELEVTGTS

-86 KCYTYMDMEAAGESG
+86 KCYTYMDMEAAGASG
-101 INRLHDHPYLKLRGK
+101 ITRLHDHPYLKLRGK

-129 QNEVFRNAGGSRIA
+129 QNAVFRNAGGSRIA
-143 YLWDQSIEEEEQ
+143 YLWDQS
-155 NQSGRELEAEN
+155 LED
-166 GDADNLPGDD
+166 GTD
-176 IADTE
+176 IAGTE
-181 VPYGKLF
+181 VPYGRLF
-188 RKKDIDRALASE
+188 RKNDIDQALAFE
-200 EPFAIVP
+200 DPFSV
-207 SRDTNGHGT
+207 
-216 ALAGIA
+216 
-222 AGNMV
+222 
-227 PGENFTEPFA
+227 
-237 IVPSRDTNGHGT
+237 VPSRDTNGHGT

-288 FYLYPPEAE
+288 FYLYPPDAE
-297 AFQENDVMMAI
+297 VFQENDVMMAI
-308 AFAISQAKKLKMPL
+308 AYAISWAKKLEMPL

-472 QARNQ
+472 QARNR

>member
-16 KIPGAQTENPA
+16 KIPGAQSENPA

-42 VQDTME
+42 VKDTME

-53 SFRAINEIFGVLYVP
+53 SFQAINEIFGVLYVP
-68 LESMGEIEVTGTS
+68 LESMGELEVTGTS

-86 KCYTYMDMEAAGESG
+86 KCYTYMDMEAAGASG
-101 INRLHDHPYLKLRGK
+101 ITRLHDHPYLKLRGK

-129 QNEVFRNAGGSRIA
+129 QNAVFRNAGGSRIA
-143 YLWDQSIEEEEQ
+143 YLWDQS
-155 NQSGRELEAEN
+155 LED
-166 GDADNLPGDD
+166 GTD
-176 IADTE
+176 IAGTE
-181 VPYGKLF
+181 VPYGRLF
-188 RKKDIDRALASE
+188 RKNDIDQALAFE
-200 EPFAIVP
+200 DPFSV
-207 SRDTNGHGT
+207 
-216 ALAGIA
+216 
-222 AGNMV
+222 
-227 PGENFTEPFA
+227 
-237 IVPSRDTNGHGT
+237 VPSRDTNGHGT

-288 FYLYPPEAE
+288 FYLYPPDAE
-297 AFQENDVMMAI
+297 VFQENDVMMAI
-308 AFAISQAKKLKMPL
+308 AYAISWAKKLEMPL

-373 FSQGREQIVT
+373 FSQEREQIVT

-392 GFTIEFWGEPPEI
+392 GFTMEFWGEPPEI
-405 YELSI
+405 YGLSI

-472 QARNQ
+472 QARNR
-477 QNVQFHI
+477 QNVQFHM

-512 ARNSITA
+512 ARNSIPA

-564 TRSGTSISAAQTA
+564 TRSGTSISAAQMS

-587 IIRDNQP
+587 IIWDNQP

>member
-1 MLRKEDFEPNMKTED
+1 MLGKEDFEFDMETEENE
-16 KIPGAQTENPA
+16 IPGVQPENPA
-27 QSQRFGDFIVKYMQN
+27 QSEHFGDFIVKYMQN
-42 VQDTME
+42 VENTME

-53 SFRAINEIFGVLYVP
+53 TFQAINEIFGILYVP
-68 LESMGEIEVTGTS
+68 LENTGELEITGTS

-86 KCYTYMDMEAAGESG
+86 KCYTYMDMEAAGASG
-101 INRLHDHPYLKLRGK
+101 ITRLHDHPYLKLRGK

-124 SGIDY
+124 SGIDS
-129 QNEVFRNAGGSRIA
+129 QTVVFRNAGGSRIA
-143 YLWDQSIEEEEQ
+143 YLWDQSLEEE
-155 NQSGRELEAEN
+155 SDMGA
-166 GDADNLPGDD
+166 AK
-176 IADTE
+176 
-181 VPYGKLF
+181 VPYGRLF
-188 RKKDIDRALASE
+188 RKRDIDLALDSE
-200 EPFAIVP
+200 NPFSIVP

-227 PGENFTEPFA
+227 Q
-237 IVPSRDTNGHGT
+237 
-249 ALAGIAA
+249 
-256 GNMVPGEN
+256 GEN

-297 AFQENDVMMAI
+297 VFQEDDVMMAI
-308 AFAISQAKKLKMPL
+308 AFAIRLAKELGVPL
-322 SICLGIGSSQGAHL
+322 SICVGIGSSQGAHL

-373 FSQGREQIVT
+373 FSQEREKIVT

-392 GFTIEFWGEPPEI
+392 GFTMEFWGDPPEI

-472 QARNQ
+472 QGKNK
-477 QNVQFHI
+477 QNVQFHM

-532 AGRGYTPD
+532 AGRGYTPN
-540 GMITPHLAAPG
+540 GMVTPHLAAPG

-564 TRSGTSISAAQTA
+564 IRSGTSISAAQTA

-587 IIRDNQP
+587 IIRNNQP

-619 PEWGYGKVD
+619 PEWGYGRVD

>member
-1 MLRKEDFEPNMKTED
+1 MFGREDFEFDMKTEENE
-16 KIPGAQTENPA
+16 IPGVQPENPA
-27 QSQRFGDFIVKYMQN
+27 QSEHFGDFIVKYMQN
-42 VQDTME
+42 VENTME

-53 SFRAINEIFGVLYVP
+53 IFQAVNEIFGILYVP
-68 LESMGEIEVTGTS
+68 LENTGELEITGTS

-86 KCYTYMDMEAAGESG
+86 KCYTYMDMEAAGASG
-101 INRLHDHPYLKLRGK
+101 ITRLHDHPYLKLRGK

-143 YLWDQSIEEEEQ
+143 YLWDQSLEEE
-155 NQSGRELEAEN
+155 
-166 GDADNLPGDD
+166 ADMG
-176 IADTE
+176 AAK
-181 VPYGKLF
+181 VPYGRLF
-188 RKKDIDRALASE
+188 RKRDIDLALDSE
-200 EPFAIVP
+200 NPFSIVP

-227 PGENFTEPFA
+227 Q
-237 IVPSRDTNGHGT
+237 
-249 ALAGIAA
+249 
-256 GNMVPGEN
+256 GEN

-297 AFQENDVMMAI
+297 VFQEDDVMMAI
-308 AFAISQAKKLKMPL
+308 AFAIRLAKELGVPL
-322 SICLGIGSSQGAHL
+322 SICVGIGSSQGAHL

-373 FSQGREQIVT
+373 FSQEREKIVT

-392 GFTIEFWGEPPEI
+392 GFTMEFWGEPPEI

-472 QARNQ
+472 QGKNK
-477 QNVQFHI
+477 QNVQFHM

-540 GMITPHLAAPG
+540 GMVTPHLAAPG

-619 PEWGYGKVD
+619 PEWGYGRVD

>member
-16 KIPGAQTENPA
+16 KIPGAQSENPA

-42 VQDTME
+42 VKDTME

-53 SFRAINEIFGVLYVP
+53 SFQAINEIFGVLYVP
-68 LESMGEIEVTGTS
+68 LESMGELEVTGTS

-86 KCYTYMDMEAAGESG
+86 KCYTYMDMEAAGASG
-101 INRLHDHPYLKLRGK
+101 ITRLHDHPYLKLRGK

-129 QNEVFRNAGGSRIA
+129 QNAVFRNAGGSRIA
-143 YLWDQSIEEEEQ
+143 YLWDQS
-155 NQSGRELEAEN
+155 LED
-166 GDADNLPGDD
+166 GTD
-176 IADTE
+176 IAGTE
-181 VPYGKLF
+181 VPYGRLF
-188 RKKDIDRALASE
+188 RKNDIDQALAFE
-200 EPFAIVP
+200 DPFSV
-207 SRDTNGHGT
+207 
-216 ALAGIA
+216 
-222 AGNMV
+222 
-227 PGENFTEPFA
+227 
-237 IVPSRDTNGHGT
+237 VPSRDTNGHGT

-288 FYLYPPEAE
+288 FYLYPPDAE
-297 AFQENDVMMAI
+297 VFQENDVMMAI
-308 AFAISQAKKLKMPL
+308 AYAISWAKKLEMPL

-373 FSQGREQIVT
+373 FSQRREQIVT

-392 GFTIEFWGEPPEI
+392 GFTMEFWGEPPEI
-405 YELSI
+405 YGLSI

-519 TAYQHRDGSIYIA
+519 TAYQHRDGSLYIA

>member
-1 MLRKEDFEPNMKTED
+1 MFGREDFEFDMKTEENE
-16 KIPGAQTENPA
+16 IPGVQPENPA
-27 QSQRFGDFIVKYMQN
+27 QSEHFGDFIVKYMQN
-42 VQDTME
+42 VENTME

-53 SFRAINEIFGVLYVP
+53 TFQAINEIFGILYVP
-68 LESMGEIEVTGTS
+68 LENTGELEITGTS

-86 KCYTYMDMEAAGESG
+86 KCYTYMDMEAAGASG
-101 INRLHDHPYLKLRGK
+101 ITRLHDHPYLKLRGR

-143 YLWDQSIEEEEQ
+143 YLWDQSLEEE
-155 NQSGRELEAEN
+155 SDMGA
-166 GDADNLPGDD
+166 AK
-176 IADTE
+176 
-181 VPYGKLF
+181 VPYGRLF
-188 RKKDIDRALASE
+188 RKRDIDLALDSE
-200 EPFAIVP
+200 NPFSIVP

-227 PGENFTEPFA
+227 Q
-237 IVPSRDTNGHGT
+237 
-249 ALAGIAA
+249 
-256 GNMVPGEN
+256 GEN

-297 AFQENDVMMAI
+297 VFQEDDVMMAI
-308 AFAISQAKKLKMPL
+308 AFAIRLAKELGVPL
-322 SICLGIGSSQGAHL
+322 SICVGIGSSQGAHL

-373 FSQGREQIVT
+373 FSQEREKIVT

-392 GFTIEFWGEPPEI
+392 GFTMEFWGEPPEI

-472 QARNQ
+472 QGKNK
-477 QNVQFHI
+477 QNVQFHM

-532 AGRGYTPD
+532 AGRGYTPN
-540 GMITPHLAAPG
+540 GMVTPHLAAPG

-564 TRSGTSISAAQTA
+564 IRSGTSISAAQTA

-619 PEWGYGKVD
+619 PEWGYGRVD

>member
-1 MLRKEDFEPNMKTED
+1 MFGREDFEFDMKTEENE
-16 KIPGAQTENPA
+16 IPGVQPENPA
-27 QSQRFGDFIVKYMQN
+27 QSEHFGDFIVKYMQN
-42 VQDTME
+42 VENTME

-53 SFRAINEIFGVLYVP
+53 TFQAVNEIFGILYVP
-68 LESMGEIEVTGTS
+68 LENTGELEITGTS

-86 KCYTYMDMEAAGESG
+86 KCYTYMDMEAAGASG
-101 INRLHDHPYLKLRGK
+101 ITRLHDHPYLKLRGK

-143 YLWDQSIEEEEQ
+143 YLWDQSLEEE
-155 NQSGRELEAEN
+155 SDMGA
-166 GDADNLPGDD
+166 AK
-176 IADTE
+176 
-181 VPYGKLF
+181 VPYGRLF
-188 RKKDIDRALASE
+188 RKRDIDLALDSE
-200 EPFAIVP
+200 NPFSIVP

-227 PGENFTEPFA
+227 Q
-237 IVPSRDTNGHGT
+237 
-249 ALAGIAA
+249 
-256 GNMVPGEN
+256 GEN

-297 AFQENDVMMAI
+297 VFQEDDVMMAI
-308 AFAISQAKKLKMPL
+308 AFAIRLAKELGVPL
-322 SICLGIGSSQGAHL
+322 SICVGIGSSQGAHL

-373 FSQGREQIVT
+373 FSQEREKIVT

-392 GFTIEFWGEPPEI
+392 GFIMEFWGEPPEI

-472 QARNQ
+472 QGKNK
-477 QNVQFHI
+477 QNVQFHM

-532 AGRGYTPD
+532 AGRGYTPN
-540 GMITPHLAAPG
+540 GMVTPHLAAPG

-564 TRSGTSISAAQTA
+564 IRSGTSISAAQTA

-619 PEWGYGKVD
+619 PEWGYGRVD

>member
-1 MLRKEDFEPNMKTED
+1 MLGKEDFEFDMESEENEF
-16 KIPGAQTENPA
+16 PGVQPENPA
-27 QSQRFGDFIVKYMQN
+27 QSKHFGDFIVKYMQN
-42 VQDTME
+42 VENTME

-53 SFRAINEIFGVLYVP
+53 TFQAINEIFGILYVP
-68 LESMGEIEVTGTS
+68 LENTGELEITGTS

-86 KCYTYMDMEAAGESG
+86 KCYTYMDMEAAGASG
-101 INRLHDHPYLKLRGK
+101 ITRLHDHPYLKLRGK

-143 YLWDQSIEEEEQ
+143 YLWDQSLEEE
-155 NQSGRELEAEN
+155 SDMGA
-166 GDADNLPGDD
+166 AK
-176 IADTE
+176 
-181 VPYGKLF
+181 VPYGRLF
-188 RKKDIDRALASE
+188 RKRDIDLALDSE
-200 EPFAIVP
+200 NPFSIVP

-227 PGENFTEPFA
+227 Q
-237 IVPSRDTNGHGT
+237 
-249 ALAGIAA
+249 
-256 GNMVPGEN
+256 GEN

-297 AFQENDVMMAI
+297 VFQEDDVMMAI
-308 AFAISQAKKLKMPL
+308 AFAIRLAKELGVPL
-322 SICLGIGSSQGAHL
+322 SICVGIGSSQGAHL

-373 FSQGREQIVT
+373 FSQEREKIVT

-392 GFTIEFWGEPPEI
+392 GFTMEFWGEPPEI

-472 QARNQ
+472 QGKNK
-477 QNVQFHI
+477 QNVQFHM

-532 AGRGYTPD
+532 AGRGYTPN
-540 GMITPHLAAPG
+540 GMVTPHLAAPG

-564 TRSGTSISAAQTA
+564 IRSGTSISAAQTA

-587 IIRDNQP
+587 IIRNNQP

-619 PEWGYGKVD
+619 PEWGYGRVD